1 MFFVHRVN
9 INQQGTQANS
19 IQRYDDEVQA
29 RKRYY
34 NILAADIDN
43 DNFIYEMVLIVR
55 EDGIVM
61 ESQVFDNRPV
71 PDPEPEPEE

>member
-1 MFFVHRVN
+1 MLFVHRVN
-9 INQQGTQANS
+9 INKEGQQANS
-19 IQRYDDEVQA
+19 IQRFDDETSA

-43 DNFIYEMVLIVR
+43 DNYQYEMVLIVR

-61 ESQVFDNRPV
+61 ESQVFDNQT
-71 PDPEPEPEE
+71 EPEPEQE

>member
-9 INQQGTQANS
+9 INKEGQQANS
-19 IQRYDDEVQA
+19 IQRFDDEVAA

-43 DNFIYEMVLIVR
+43 DNYQYEMVLIVR
-55 EDGIVM
+55 EDGIVL
-61 ESQVFDNRPV
+61 ESQVFDNRTQ
-71 PDPEPEPEE
+71 PETVEE

>member
-9 INQQGTQANS
+9 INKEGSQANS
-19 IQRYDDEVQA
+19 IQRYDDEVAA

-43 DNFIYEMVLIVR
+43 DNYQYEMVLIVR
-55 EDGIVM
+55 EDGIVL
-61 ESQVFDNRPV
+61 ESQVFDNRT
-71 PDPEPEPEE
+71 PEPETVEE

>member
-1 MFFVHRVN
+1 MLFVHRVN
-9 INQQGTQANS
+9 ISKEGKQANS
-19 IQRYDDEVQA
+19 IQRFDDEVAA

-43 DNFIYEMVLIVR
+43 DNYLYEMVLIVR

-61 ESQVFDNRPV
+61 ESQVFDNRT
-71 PDPEPEPEE
+71 PEPEPEE

>member
-9 INQQGTQANS
+9 INKEGSQANS
-19 IQRYDDEVQA
+19 IQRYDDEVAA

-43 DNFIYEMVLIVR
+43 DNYLYEMVLIVR

-61 ESQVFDNRPV
+61 ESQVFDNRT
-71 PDPEPEPEE
+71 PEPETVEE